1 MICKHIQNLFTRL
14 NSNDNQRNNDT
25 TCRSSSTDIP
35 NAPTCITIAPGSVKT
50 RQDTFIPIE
59 QTMPKLPQAS
69 SVRAALTPVTG
80 KVPSFIGQTKAH
92 SYDGKNSWND
102 YMVHF
107 ETVANSG
114 KIKAMKLIACMQ
126 DAALSTLWDINTNSP
141 PSYEDLVSTLNK
153 MFEPK
158 IQI

>member
-1 MICKHIQNLFTRL
+1 MICKHIENLFTRL

-35 NAPTCITIAPGSVKT
+35 NAHTCITIAPVSVKT

-59 QTMPKLPQAS
+59 QTMPKLPQTS

-92 SYDGKNSWND
+92 SY
-102 YMVHF
+102 
-107 ETVANSG
+107 E
-114 KIKAMKLIACMQ
+114 L
-126 DAALSTLWDINTNSP
+126 L
-141 PSYEDLVSTLNK
+141 E
-153 MFEPK
+153 
-158 IQI
+158 

>member
-107 ETVANSG
+107 GMIIWSSFSCIWCLHLAIDSLCKG
-114 KIKAMKLIACMQ
+114 QQQL
-126 DAALSTLWDINTNSP
+126 
-141 PSYEDLVSTLNK
+141 
-153 MFEPK
+153 F
-158 IQI
+158 